1 MKTRLMS
8 GWTCLVAASLL
19 GVAAWVPASTA
30 WAQQATASGE
40 VRRTD
45 AQQGK
50 ITIKHEAIAV
60 LELPAMTLV
69 YQADPAELAGQIK
82 PGDRVTFTAERRD
95 GKYVVIAITVRQP

>member
-1 MKTRLMS
+1 MIGDNRFFRFIFLFVV
-8 GWTCLVAASLL
+8 LIAVACV
-19 GVAAWVPASTA
+19 GGRVA